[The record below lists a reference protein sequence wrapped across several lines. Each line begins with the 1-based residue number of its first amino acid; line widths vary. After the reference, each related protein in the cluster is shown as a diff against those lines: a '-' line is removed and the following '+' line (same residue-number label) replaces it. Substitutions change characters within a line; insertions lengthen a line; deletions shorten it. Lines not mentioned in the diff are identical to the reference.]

1 MSKEDEEFPATY
13 SIRLPTSMRK
23 QLDEN
28 ARQHGRSLHAEILL
42 RLSVSLEE
50 SKFGLSEKI
59 NNLGKNNEYVTRA
72 EVEEMIQQA
81 LLQTAGK
88 G

>member
-1 MSKEDEEFPATY
+1 MTFSEDLNF
-13 SIRLPTSMRK
+13 
-23 QLDEN
+23 Q
-28 ARQHGRSLHAEILL
+28 
-42 RLSVSLEE
+42 
-50 SKFGLSEKI
+50 FSETF
-59 NNLGKNNEYVTRA
+59 NNLDKNNEYVTRA